1 METSL
6 SHTLSVLADAK
17 ALGTATADRIV
28 SILRQA
34 IRQRG
39 RASLA
44 LSGGNTPHLYLPL
57 LAEEPRL
64 SALPWK
70 DISVFWADE
79 RCVPPNDPESNYG
92 MADRLL
98 FSRAPVPSDNIH
110 RMRGELPPERAAV
123 EYRAALATLFG
134 GTPVIDLVV
143 LGIGSDGHTASLFP
157 GSAALAA
164 KEPVYAVH
172 VPHLDS
178 WRVTLTLPVLN
189 NARNILFCVSGTAKA
204 GILKKILSAETRT
217 AYPAG
222 RVMPTD
228 GSLFWLIDSAAGR
241 FLA

>member
-1 METSL
+1 MEASL
-6 SHTLSVLADAK
+6 SHTLSVLADPK

-28 SILRQA
+28 SILREA
-34 IRQRG
+34 VLQRG

-79 RCVPPNDPESNYG
+79 RCVPPNDPESNFG

-98 FSRAPVPSDNIH
+98 LSRAPVPSDNIH

-123 EYRAALATLFG
+123 EYRAALATHLD
-134 GTPVIDLVV
+134 GTSVIDLVV

-157 GSAALAA
+157 GTPALDA
-164 KEPVYAVH
+164 KEPVCAVY
-172 VPHLDS
+172 VPHLES

-189 NARNILFCVSGTAKA
+189 IARNILFCISGTAKA
-204 GILKKILSAETRT
+204 GIVKKIMSAETRT

-222 RVMPTD
+222 LVMPAD
-228 GSLFWLIDSAAGR
+228 GSLLWLIDAAAGHL
-241 FLA
+241 LA